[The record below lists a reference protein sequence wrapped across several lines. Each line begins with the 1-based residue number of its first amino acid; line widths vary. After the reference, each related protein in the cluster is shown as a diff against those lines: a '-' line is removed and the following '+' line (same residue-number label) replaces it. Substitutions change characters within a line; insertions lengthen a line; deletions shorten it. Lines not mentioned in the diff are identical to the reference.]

1 MPQEIRNQQALI
13 VKVISRDGILFDATA
28 DSITSYNDQGLFD
41 VLSMHTNFISI
52 IHKEIILRRAQVIT
66 NRMPITTGILIVKAN
81 RVEVYLGI
89 LHD

>member
-13 VKVISRDGILFDATA
+13 VKVISRDGILFDGTA